1 MAGLLGKKIGM
12 TQVFTPEG
20 NTVPVTVVQ
29 AGPCSVLEVLEDKCS
44 LKLGYGEIKEE
55 RLKKPQ
61 QGYFR
66 KLKAAPRKY
75 IREIRFS
82 DISEYNPGQELT
94 VGLFRSGDYVDVTG
108 RSKGRGFAG
117 MIKRWGASRFPM
129 SHGHPHHRSPG
140 SQGASATPSR
150 VFKGKKL
157 PGRYGGTRIT
167 VQNLEVV
174 EIREE
179 ENLILLKGAVPGANS
194 GLLTIRKALKKRSKR
209 PPETDKKDEGR
220 KEEGRKKEA
229 QKS

>member
-12 TQVFTPEG
+12 TQVFTSEG
-20 NTVPVTVVQ
+20 NAVPVTVVQ

-66 KLKAAPRKY
+66 KLKTAPRKY

-82 DISEYNPGQELT
+82 DVSAYNPGQELT
-94 VGLFRSGDYVDVTG
+94 VGLFRSGDYVDVTA

-140 SQGASATPSR
+140 SQGASATPGR

-157 PGRYGGTRIT
+157 PGRYGGTRTT

-174 EIREE
+174 EVREE

-209 PPETDKKDEGR
+209 PPEA
-220 KEEGRKKEA
+220 KEEESKN
-229 QKS
+229 S